1 MVTLELLAERQALLS
16 SGFTAIDTNKGAIKG
31 TSELIGSALN
41 PAIDLAT
48 KPASPILDRFPGD
61 LIDTFKLPP
70 FIQAKPE
77 FESSYKGL
85 IDGINDLSGQI
96 DAKKAE
102 LSNPDLDPSKRME
115 LSIEMQELMQMR
127 LQMITITTNLLKT
140 DHDSAQAVNNNLRA

>member
-1 MVTLELLAERQALLS
+1 MFSAITDMKNTIDNFRESVQN
-16 SGFTAIDTNKGAIKG
+16 AIDAAAQPPRPVFD
-31 TSELIGSALN
+31 LL
-41 PAIDLAT
+41 PAIDF
-48 KPASPILDRFPGD
+48 I
-61 LIDTFKLPP
+61 KLPP
-70 FIQAKPE
+70 FISTKPE

>member
-1 MVTLELLAERQALLS
+1 MIPTNLDTHANLLASSKSLIEAHAELLQGAAITGPAQFVKPIVAELQT
-16 SGFTAIDTNKGAIKG
+16 GFLDMVKR
-31 TSELIGSALN
+31 N
-41 PAIDLAT
+41 PGIFT
-48 KPASPILDRFPGD
+48 
-61 LIDTFKLPP
+61 
-70 FIQAKPE
+70 QKPE

-85 IDGINDLSGQI
+85 VDGINDLSKQI

-102 LSNPDLDPSKRME
+102 LEKPDLDPSARMQ